1 MKHTNTKK
9 NSLTFPWLLCFFN
22 FFPWLFQVFP
32 DFIKKLPF
40 FQVFQVFQVLWQ
52 PWVSQFKAVAHTLV
66 RTGIRFS
73 HPNTIIHLY
82 NSLAVPKL
90 TYGLEICDIN
100 QNLRN
105 KLDVTGRTILKSF
118 FDMSKFS
125 RNYLHSFFNVDLI
138 SVILTRNKLNLF
150 VRLMNNPSTS
160 NIILC
165 KLEHSIKR
173 DTFVSNINEL
183 CRKHDIDFYD
193 LLVQNKKVFI
203 SCIHDKLPEY
213 VIEAIEFWHVK
224 EQREILRLILKKKS
238 LLTIDMSSNSYILYL
253 FIFVCLPCIF
263 FARWLRE
270 YIYYYYIYS
279 ILI

>member
-1 MKHTNTKK
+1 MVSGKQQFYNSFIDLSDKEITLQSRLKHLGFIWDTEKSNLA
-9 NSLTFPWLLCFFN
+9 SLN
-22 FFPWLFQVFP
+22 Q
-32 DFIKKLPF
+32 ININER
-40 FQVFQVFQVLWQ
+40 
-52 PWVSQFKAVAHTLV
+52 VSQFKAVAHTLV

-82 NSLAVPKL
+82 NSLTVPKL

-125 RNYLHSFFNVDLI
+125 RNYLHSFFNVDHI

-165 KLEHSIKR
+165 QLEHGIKR
-173 DTFVSNINEL
+173 DTFVSSINEL
-183 CRKHDIDFYD
+183 CRKHDIDFGTRTIPPPDY
-193 LLVQNKKVFI
+193 
-203 SCIHDKLPEY
+203 SPPENSPPQ
-213 VIEAIEFWHVK
+213 IIPP
-224 EQREILRLILKKKS
+224 R
-238 LLTIDMSSNSYILYL
+238 TIPPRRIPPRIIPPL
-253 FIFVCLPCIF
+253 
-263 FARWLRE
+263 
-270 YIYYYYIYS
+270 
-279 ILI
+279 